1 MNILTGIT
9 NQIRINN
16 DNKYKVTDEQIEK
29 FAQRISELVIQGL
42 EGKQKEWDDDFIKNI
57 EVYTQDDEEQ
67 SLLTDLATYMTQL
80 DFNLQQENYTK
91 CDELKKKIIKVEKQL
106 NKFK

>member
-1 MNILTGIT
+1 M
-9 NQIRINN
+9 
-16 DNKYKVTDEQIEK
+16 TDEQIEK

-42 EGKQKEWDDDFIKNI
+42 EGKQKEKFAQRISELVIQGLEGKQKEWDNDFIKNI

>member
-1 MNILTGIT
+1 LNTLTGIT

-16 DNKYKVTDEQIEK
+16 DNIYKMTDEQIEK

-42 EGKQKEWDDDFIKNI
+42 EGDDDFIKNI